1 MTIRHKSIRH
11 LISHGIISLG
21 FVRSGNSIMNPF
33 IKDLMHHELLNHQR
47 K

>member
-1 MTIRHKSIRH
+1 MTIRHKSIRY

-21 FVRSGNSIMNPF
+21 FVKSENSIVNPF
-33 IKDLMHHELLNHQR
+33 IKDFMHHELLNHQR